1 MGADSIYDEEELP
14 IGGEQGK
21 PQAAEAVTDH
31 MPYANVS
38 GKEIASGTR
47 TTAKVSFFDLA
58 RRCLSARFTKIF
70 SYPCLFTSHP

>member
-47 TTAKVSFFDLA
+47 TTAKNGWLGCRGSHQQRWRVRGGERK
-58 RRCLSARFTKIF
+58 RRICGR
-70 SYPCLFTSHP
+70 